1 MYVQITT
8 AHLLN
13 PSRNG
18 PLDFDFV
25 IIWFLK
31 GFIG

>member
-18 PLDFDFV
+18 PLDFDLV
-25 IIWFLK
+25 IIWFL
-31 GFIG
+31 